1 MSLKYPELF
10 KPFNIGKCKIKN
22 RIVMSPMH
30 LTGRMND
37 DGTLSDA
44 VIDYYEERAKGGAGI
59 IITGGSVPDYG
70 FEHTYMAH
78 DPYQSVEA
86 FLSQTKKLADKL
98 HAYDTKLFIQV
109 GGGFGRVMFPDMMT
123 SSMNNTPVA
132 PSAIPNRWN
141 PALMCRETT
150 VEEHK
155 RVVDAI
161 VKAAALI
168 KQSGADGID
177 IGGIYGGYFTDQYA
191 TRAFNLR
198 KDEYGFEQN
207 GQIKMVIDTI
217 KGIKAVCGE
226 NFPISV
232 RVTPKHYMKAIGQ
245 GALPGEDFEEVGR
258 DIDETIGLTKQ
269 IAESGADAILIGN
282 GSYDSFYWL
291 YPPMYQKDGL
301 WLEDAKKIHDAV
313 DIPVICPGKIVT
325 PDLANNAIKSGMVDA
340 IALGRAMLSDAEWAN
355 KAKEGNDDEIRPCI
369 GCETG
374 CIGRIF
380 IGQPLTCSVNPS
392 LFYEKSDPIT
402 PALIKKSVA
411 VIGGGIAG
419 MEAARVAKMRG
430 HNVDLYE
437 KTDKLGGAVIAAA
450 IPDFKDADRRLLEW
464 YKRSLKKLGVNVHL
478 NSNMDLEKIKLL
490 QADEIVV
497 AAGAIPRIPSIKG
510 LDREKAITAIDV
522 LLGKKEVG
530 DNCVIIGGGQ
540 VGCEVAVW
548 LKEKGKNVTVVE
560 MLGELMSGGV
570 EQIPI
575 PNKLMLIDM
584 VAYNNVQVKLNSKVE
599 SIEGN
604 SVKLITADGIET
616 IEADT
621 VIISAGFSSNDTLYN
636 AINEELPVKV
646 WNIGDSKIPT
656 NIQYAVRDGYAIG
669 KSI

>member
-30 LTGRMND
+30 LAGRMND
-37 DGTLSDA
+37 NGTLSDEA
-44 VIDYYEERAKGGAGI
+44 IDYYEERAKGGAGL
-59 IITGGSVPDYG
+59 IITGGNVPDCDI
-70 FEHTYMAH
+70 ELSPLIHTAFKH
-78 DPYQSVEA
+78 PDA
-86 FLSQTKKLADKL
+86 FLSQTKKLADKV
-98 HAYDTKLFIQV
+98 HAYDTKLFVQI
-109 GGGFGRVMFPDMMT
+109 GMGSGRVMFPEAMDK
-123 SSMNNTPVA
+123 SMNNTPVA

-141 PALMCRETT
+141 PSLVCRETT
-150 VEEHK
+150 VEEHQ
-155 RVVDAI
+155 RAVEALI
-161 VKAAALI
+161 KAAALI

-177 IGGIYGGYFTDQYA
+177 LAGIYGGYFTDQYA
-191 TRAFNLR
+191 TKVFNLR

-207 GQIKMVIDTI
+207 GQIKMLIDTI

-258 DIDETIGLTKQ
+258 DINETIELTKR

-325 PDLANNAIKSGMVDA
+325 PDLANNAIKSGMIDA
-340 IALGRAMLSDAEWAN
+340 VALGRAMLSDAEWAN

-380 IGQPLTCSVNPS
+380 VGQPLTCAVNPG
-392 LFYEKSDPIT
+392 LFHEKSEPIT

-411 VIGGGIAG
+411 IIGGGVAG

-430 HNVDLYE
+430 HNVALYE
-437 KTDKLGGAVIAAA
+437 KTDKLGGAIVAAA
-450 IPDFKDADRRLLEW
+450 VPDFKDADRRLLEW
-464 YKRSLKKLGVNVHL
+464 YKRSLEKLGVNVHL
-478 NSNMDLEKIKLL
+478 NSNMDLEKINLL

-497 AAGAIPRIPSIKG
+497 AAGATPRIPPIKG
-510 LDREKAITAIDV
+510 LDREKAVTAIDV

-530 DNCVIIGGGQ
+530 KNCVIIGGGQ

-548 LKEKGKNVTVVE
+548 LKEKDKNVTVVE
-560 MLGELMSGGV
+560 MLGELMAGGV

-575 PNKLMLIDM
+575 PNRLMMIDM
-584 VAYNNVQVKLNSKVE
+584 VAYNNVQVKLNSRVE
-599 SIEGN
+599 SIEDKA
-604 SVKLITADGIET
+604 VKLITADGIET

-636 AINEELPVKV
+636 AINEELPVKI